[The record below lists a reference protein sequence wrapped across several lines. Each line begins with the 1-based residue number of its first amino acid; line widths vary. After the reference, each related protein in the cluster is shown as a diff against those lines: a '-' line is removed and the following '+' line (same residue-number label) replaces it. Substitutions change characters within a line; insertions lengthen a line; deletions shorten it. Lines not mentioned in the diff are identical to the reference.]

1 MSRIM
6 MFAIIDRKNDI
17 FAEVFDKRL
26 VGRFALPNKK
36 NDIYIFNMFGGMRG
50 RSQNWEGGAK
60 IGRAEP

>member
-26 VGRFALPNKK
+26 VGRFALL
-36 NDIYIFNMFGGMRG
+36 I
-50 RSQNWEGGAK
+50 Q
-60 IGRAEP
+60 